1 MYRDRFTDITTQDA
15 VPTRAGGRRIELLSA
30 MRMQSFRLGLARVG
44 QTLSRTL
51 SAQGWVRRT
60 FLQPAVRAVRA
71 TRLLLFPMHAWRL
84 HDLNRRGR
92 FLRDDPLMFLKR
104 EHYLSRFFG
113 LRQRFDNVLL
123 HYRHELDSF
132 DETYRKRVYREDGL
146 VLFEDQ
152 AGDMR
157 VSMRLAASGEHR
169 CEGEATVIAEL
180 NGEAACYV
188 SYSFVDAACFGLPPG
203 KTMFVTRSQLMPAV
217 QLFRRCYPHSSPQYF
232 CLAAIAGI
240 ALANRMDTI
249 AVVKAEA
256 QVCYQ
261 AVFDE
266 RFRNAYCNFWAPVRR
281 AQHRSPSLPA
291 RCAAERAATGCRAVE
306 APHTGHRT
314 AQALGKHHPAER
326 SGGTGAPGGARR
338 CPQRMGGGIVDCM
351 RVDVRG
357 PRDGTAVGRIRQL
370 PRV

>member
-266 RFRNAYCNFWAPVRR
+266 RFRNAYCSFWRQFDARSIDHQAYLLDVPLSVRPLDAVPSKHRIRAIERRKHWASITRQSEAAVRAHRVAPV
-281 AQHRSPSLPA
+281 
-291 RCAAERAATGCRAVE
+291 AAPNRWVAGLL
-306 APHTGHRT
+306 T
-314 AQALGKHHPAER
+314 ACELT
-326 SGGTGAPGGARR
+326 S
-338 CPQRMGGGIVDCM
+338 
-351 RVDVRG
+351 
-357 PRDGTAVGRIRQL
+357 VGL
-370 PRV
+370 AMELL